1 MTGSQRPIGPLTQQR
16 SPAVR
21 LHLRWAIRNRGLKQF
36 ARQILRQHLLAGGHD
51 GEPATGVF
59 QLTDV
64 AWPRQAGQR
73 CLRFRMQLF
82 GFNAELAGGYLQKMA
97 GQAWN
102 IFPALAQHG
111 KCTG

>member
-1 MTGSQRPIGPLTQQR
+1 MSK
-16 SPAVR
+16 
-21 LHLRWAIRNRGLKQF
+21 KQF
-36 ARQILRQHLLAGGHD
+36 CSSANFPAWFD
-51 GEPATGVF
+51 ATGVF

-82 GFNAELAGGYLQKMA
+82 GFNAELAGGYLQEMA

-102 IFPALAQHG
+102 IFPAPAQRR
-111 KCTG
+111 